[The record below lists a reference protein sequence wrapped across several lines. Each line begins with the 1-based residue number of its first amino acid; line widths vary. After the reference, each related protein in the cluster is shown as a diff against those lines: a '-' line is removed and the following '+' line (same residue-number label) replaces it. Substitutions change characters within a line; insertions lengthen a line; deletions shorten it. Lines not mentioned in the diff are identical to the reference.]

1 MHPEREAV
9 ELSDSMRRA
18 SDQSV
23 IVPAEV
29 VVREVD
35 GEAVLL
41 NLETGKYFGLNRAG
55 ARMFRALSERG
66 SIRGACTSL
75 IAGYDVSAEQLE
87 ADLVELVATLVDNGL
102 LRIATTTE
110 STVETDSQT
119 SGRR

>member
-1 MHPEREAV
+1 M
-9 ELSDSMRRA
+9 SDSTRRA

-23 IVPAEV
+23 LVPAEV

-55 ARMFRALSERG
+55 SRMFRALSERG
-66 SIRGACTSL
+66 SIRDACESL
-75 IAGYDVSAEQLE
+75 LAEYDVSAEELE
-87 ADLVELVATLVDNGL
+87 ADLVDFVATLVDDGL
-102 LRIATTTE
+102 LRLATTTE
-110 STVETDSQT
+110 TTVETDSQT